1 MPLTFVPN
9 QLGANYPVN
18 LSVFQGPLDLLLQ
31 LIERNELEIS
41 TVSLMAVTDSY
52 LKTVEMLEEIDPG
65 ALADFLLV
73 ASRLIYIK
81 SRSLLPQPR
90 PAGEEDDE
98 EDSADAL
105 LKQLLEYRRFKQVA
119 ESLRQRERAGL
130 RAYVRPAS
138 APEVERRFDLSNAT
152 VERLQAVLR
161 KVLQRIPSH
170 GPMPRVKT
178 YPITIAEQIETVRRL
193 VQTAR
198 QHQSG
203 VANGAATLRFTDLL
217 GESISRIE
225 VVVTFL
231 AILELIK
238 QQELQVSQEETF
250 GEIVLVVAY
259 APSLVDN

>member
-41 TVSLMAVTDSY
+41 AVSLMAVTDSY

-73 ASRLIYIK
+73 ASRLIFIK

-90 PAGEEDDE
+90 PVGEEDEE

-119 ESLRQRERAGL
+119 ENLRHRERAGL

-138 APEVERRFDLSNAT
+138 APEVERRLDLSNAT

-170 GPMPRVKT
+170 GPLPRVKT

-198 QHQSG
+198 HQQSG
-203 VANGAATLRFTDLL
+203 AENGAATLRFTDLL
-217 GESISRIE
+217 GESTSRIE

-238 QQELQVSQEETF
+238 QQELQVSQDETF

-259 APSLVDN
+259 APSLIDN